1 MSRSV
6 HIGRTD
12 VKRASHTVRDMPLL
26 NEHALIEMDPP
37 MVQVAPPPVVA
48 APPLAPNE
56 LAVLQVLVETH
67 QRVVSR
73 RELAR
78 RAGLSDQ
85 SERRCDALL
94 VGLRRSLGADAIR
107 TVRNRGWML
116 EPHTLDAARALLAR
130 S

>member
-1 MSRSV
+1 
-6 HIGRTD
+6 
-12 VKRASHTVRDMPLL
+12 MPLL
-26 NEHALIEMDPP
+26 NEPALIEMVPSA
-37 MVQVAPPPVVA
+37 VQVTT
-48 APPLAPNE
+48 PPLAANE
-56 LAVLQVLVETH
+56 LAVLRVLVETH

-94 VGLRRSLGADAIR
+94 VGLRRSLGTDAIR

-116 EPHTLDAARALLAR
+116 EPHTLDAARSLIDE

>member
-1 MSRSV
+1 M
-6 HIGRTD
+6 
-12 VKRASHTVRDMPLL
+12 
-26 NEHALIEMDPP
+26 IEMVPSA
-37 MVQVAPPPVVA
+37 VQVA
-48 APPLAPNE
+48 APPLAANE
-56 LAVLQVLVETH
+56 LAVLKVLVETH

-94 VGLRRSLGADAIR
+94 VGLRRSLGTDSIR

-116 EPHTLDAARALLAR
+116 EPNTLDAARALIDEH
-130 S
+130 

>member
-6 HIGRTD
+6 HIGRTT

-26 NEHALIEMDPP
+26 NEHAPIETFPS
-37 MVQVAPPPVVA
+37 VVPIA
-48 APPLAPNE
+48 TPLAPNE
-56 LAVLQVLVETH
+56 LAVLRVLIETH

-94 VGLRRSLGADAIR
+94 VGLRRCLGADAIR

-116 EPHTLDAARALLAR
+116 EVHTLDAARALLDEN
-130 S
+130 